1 MAAPLTALT
10 ASVATALSIAGGAPA
25 IERDQARAPL
35 QEGRGAGSLQYLPAV
50 GPATGA
56 ILYVHGGG
64 WRIGGRANARRYG
77 WDRFYRGVRFQ
88 LGGRIALGVV
98 QVEVGRDQTGA
109 VERGY
114 RRLRRLVGRETPIC
128 VHAGSAGAVAAT
140 TLVGERS
147 SISCLALEAPAIDL
161 RRGQIN
167 RGANALVQRVYG
179 KSRARRWEHS
189 PLRWARDLSTR
200 RLPLLLTGA
209 SDDYIV
215 PFAKIE
221 RMRQVVGASAS
232 LTSYRS
238 DPDFGTTVFGH
249 VQVGADTAAV
259 LRDRE
264 VGWLV
269 GQLDAAADRRAGR
282 PSRAPRLADAR
293 VSSAGRVEDARAPR
307 R

>member
-1 MAAPLTALT
+1 MAVPLTALT

-25 IERDQARAPL
+25 IERDQAHAPL
-35 QEGRGAGSLQYLPAV
+35 QEGRGPGSLQYLPAV

-64 WRIGGRANARRYG
+64 WRIGGEANARRYG
-77 WDRFYRGVRFQ
+77 WDRFYRGVRFR
-88 LGGRIALGVV
+88 LGGRVALGVV
-98 QVEVGRDQTGA
+98 EVAVGRDQTPA

-114 RRLRRLVGRETPIC
+114 RRLQRLVGPDVPVC

-140 TLVGERS
+140 TLVAERR

-161 RRGQIN
+161 RRSEIN

-179 KSRARRWEHS
+179 RSRARRWEHS
-189 PLRWARDLSTR
+189 PLRWARDLSAR
-200 RLPLLLTGA
+200 RLPMLLTGA
-209 SDDYIV
+209 TDDFIV
-215 PFAKIE
+215 PYAKIE

-232 LTSYRS
+232 LTTYAS

-249 VQVGADTAAV
+249 VQVSPDTANV
-259 LRDRE
+259 LRQRE
-264 VGWLV
+264 VDWLV

-282 PSRAPRLADAR
+282 PSAAPRLRDAR
-293 VSSAGRVEDARAPR
+293 VTTAGRVDEPGSGG
-307 R
+307 